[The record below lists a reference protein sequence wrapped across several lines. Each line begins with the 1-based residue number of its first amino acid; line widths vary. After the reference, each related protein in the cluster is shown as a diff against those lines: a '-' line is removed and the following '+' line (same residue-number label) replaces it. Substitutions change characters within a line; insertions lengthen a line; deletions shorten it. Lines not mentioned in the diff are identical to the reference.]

1 MVKKIENTAEKEV
14 KTPAKPKKATTTK
27 KTATTEKTA
36 TTKRTTTKTP
46 KKQAEKTELPELRMA
61 NPDEI
66 REAVKK
72 IREKKAKAP
81 KTFWSYIKALH
92 AIEGLSD
99 WLTLEAM
106 PLMPLAEKKDDSI
119 VFHLLFVSPN
129 GNKTIGKPW
138 GMSSLALPEA
148 KVLAKTKFDAA
159 MLEKMPVPE
168 TKMLCNKKFIDLIQK
183 AFDENGK
190 IPLPPKEVLDIYQ
203 IIAEKAAKKASEK
216 NSETAKNEQ
225 KPATELNWSAV
236 FKYMDNLSKMLKE
249 DGQNELMN
257 ELLRIKK
264 RLEQPLFSVAVVGEF
279 SRGKSTFLNDLIGKE
294 LLPAGDLPTTAMLT
308 KIVYGNKQKFFRF
321 YNGKKEEISIET
333 LENLVAD
340 DNGNDPSGV
349 ILAETPFKFL
359 DKNGIQFIDTPG
371 AGDIFGSRAAITTET
386 IASCDATIVT
396 VSATMPLSLTEKSF
410 VEDNIFLKQIPRVA
424 VVVTRLDQVPEK
436 EREKVY
442 EHIKIEVDKWQ
453 KNIPVWVSGL
463 NIKRWS
469 KEIVFGKDEILA
481 EIAKWSQHSDN
492 DKIRMRQIYAQ
503 TQLIQQRFAQI
514 LNERKIMLQ
523 TGKEEY
529 AKQLKKEEQTV
540 LNQDVVWDEISLEI
554 EKRELAFGEWLRKII
569 DEKVPDIKEDILYQV
584 QNCPD
589 PQKWWNETFP
599 YVLKKKIQGLSK
611 ELSAVINRKVAA
623 ESEQAINFIRQKL
636 DPKFAFNR
644 QNLPTENIDSETNL
658 QNLDKMNGKNL
669 ERTRTIS
676 RFASVAAFMLS
687 VPLTPLTGGFPV
699 GMALS
704 AVAGVISE
712 KVIKGKIDRQRD
724 QVARHVDS
732 VMDAA
737 FGQIVESSKAQI
749 AKTYAAII
757 KEIKNEK
764 RVWLENAKKNFAKIE
779 DSDIAKQLDDLEK
792 KITSLSKI
800 N

>member
-1 MVKKIENTAEKEV
+1 MVKKINTAEKEV
-14 KTPAKPKKATTTK
+14 QTAAKPQKTTTTK
-27 KTATTEKTA
+27 KTTTTEKTA

-61 NPDEI
+61 NPNEI

-106 PLMPLAEKKDDSI
+106 PLMPLAEKKDDSFI
-119 VFHLLFVSPN
+119 FHILFVSPN
-129 GNKTIGKPW
+129 GSKTIGKPW
-138 GMSSLALPEA
+138 GLATLALPEA
-148 KVLAKTKFDAA
+148 KVLAKTKFDEA

-168 TKMLCNKKFIDLIQK
+168 TKMLCSKKFIDLIQK

-190 IPLPPKEVLDIYQ
+190 IPLPPKEILDIYQ
-203 IIAEKAAKKASEK
+203 ILAEKAAEK
-216 NSETAKNEQ
+216 TQGKVAGTAKNEQ
-225 KPATELNWSAV
+225 KPATQLNWSTV
-236 FKYMDNLSKMLKE
+236 FKYMENLSKMLKE
-249 DGQNELMN
+249 DGQNNLLN
-257 ELLRIKK
+257 EIIRIKK

-279 SRGKSTFLNDLIGKE
+279 SRGKSTFLNDLIGNE
-294 LLPAGDLPTTAMLT
+294 LLPVGDLPTTAMLT

-349 ILAETPFKFL
+349 ILAETSFKFL

-424 VVVTRLDQVPEK
+424 IVVTRLDQVPEK

-453 KNIPVWVSGL
+453 KDIPVWVSGL
-463 NIKRWS
+463 NIKRWN
-469 KEIVFGKDEILA
+469 KGIVFGKDEILA

-492 DKIRMRQIYAQ
+492 DKLRMQQIYAQ
-503 TQLIQQRFAQI
+503 TQLIKQRFEQI
-514 LNERKIMLQ
+514 LNERRDMLK
-523 TGKEEY
+523 TDRAEYEKKLKMEEH
-529 AKQLKKEEQTV
+529 AV
-540 LNQDVVWDEISLEI
+540 LNQDTVWEDIALEI

-569 DEKVPDIKEDILYQV
+569 DEKAPDIKEDILYQV

-589 PQKWWNETFP
+589 PQKWWNDNFP
-599 YVLKKKIQGLSK
+599 FIFKRKIQGLSK
-611 ELSAVINRKVAA
+611 ELSGVINRKVAT
-623 ESEQAINFIRQKL
+623 ESEYVAKFVREKFGMNFILNK
-636 DPKFAFNR
+636 K
-644 QNLPTENIDSETNL
+644 NLPAEAEKETPTSYTQKEL
-658 QNLDKMNGKNL
+658 DEGDLDKQKK
-669 ERTRTIS
+669 IS
-676 RFASVAAFMLS
+676 RFAYATAFIAANML
-687 VPLTPLTGGFPV
+687 VGPV
-699 GMALS
+699 GMLVGTA
-704 AVAGVISE
+704 AAIITE
-712 KVIKGKIDRQRD
+712 KQIKGKIERQRE
-724 QVARHVDS
+724 QVARYVDEILS
-732 VMDAA
+732 DKFEELV
-737 FGQIVESSKAQI
+737 FNIKNQVS
-749 AKTYAAII
+749 KTYFAIAQ
-757 KEIKNEK
+757 EIKNEK

-779 DSDIAKQLDDLEK
+779 DNDIAKQLADVEK
-792 KITSLSKI
+792 KITGLSKL

>member
-14 KTPAKPKKATTTK
+14 KTAAKPKKATTTK
-27 KTATTEKTA
+27 KTATT
-36 TTKRTTTKTP
+36 KRTTAKTL
-46 KKQAEKTELPELRMA
+46 KKQAEMIEQPELRTA

-81 KTFWSYIKALH
+81 KTFWSRIKALH
-92 AIEGLSD
+92 AIDGLSD

-106 PLMPLAEKKDDSI
+106 PLMPLVEKKENSFI
-119 VFHLLFVSPN
+119 FHLLFVSPT

-138 GMSSLALPEA
+138 GLATLALPEA
-148 KVLAKTKFDAA
+148 KVLAKIKFDEA

-203 IIAEKAAKKASEK
+203 ILAEKAAKKATEK
-216 NSETAKNEQ
+216 TAETAKKEH
-225 KPATELNWSAV
+225 KTAKTELSWSDV

-249 DGQNELMN
+249 DAQNDLMN
-257 ELLRIKK
+257 ELIRIKK

-279 SRGKSTFLNDLIGKE
+279 SRGKSTFLNDLIGNE
-294 LLPAGDLPTTAMLT
+294 LLPVGNLPTTAMLT

-321 YNGKKEEISIET
+321 YDGKKEEISLET

-340 DNGNDPSGV
+340 DNGNDPAGV

-424 VVVTRLDQVPEK
+424 VVVTRLDQIPEK

-453 KNIPVWVSGL
+453 KNIPVWVSGI
-463 NIKRWS
+463 NIKPWN
-469 KEIVFGKDEILA
+469 KEIVFGKEEILA
-481 EIAKWSQHSDN
+481 EIAKWSQNSDN
-492 DKIRMRQIYAQ
+492 DKLRMQQIYAQ
-503 TQLIQQRFAQI
+503 THLIKQRFAQI
-514 LNERKIMLQ
+514 LNERRDMLK
-523 TGKEEY
+523 TDRAEY
-529 AKQLKKEEQTV
+529 EKKLKMEEQAV
-540 LNQDVVWDEISLEI
+540 LNQDTVWEDIALEI

-569 DEKVPDIKEDILYQV
+569 DEKAPDMKEDILYQV

-611 ELSAVINRKVAA
+611 ELSAVINRKIAA
-623 ESEQAINFIRQKL
+623 ESEQAVNFIRQKL
-636 DPKFAFNR
+636 DPKFAFNK
-644 QNLPTENIDSETNL
+644 QNLPAENINTETNL
-658 QNLDKMNGKNL
+658 QNLEKIDDENL
-669 ERTRTIS
+669 ERAKTGSKFVYAGAMTIG
-676 RFASVAAFMLS
+676 AL
-687 VPLTPLTGGFPV
+687 LTPLTGGIPV
-699 GMALS
+699 GIALG
-704 AVAGVISE
+704 AVAGE
-712 KVIKGKIDRQRD
+712 LYNKVIKGKIDRQRD

-732 VMDAA
+732 VMDTA
-737 FGQIVESSKAQI
+737 FVQIVESSKAQI
-749 AKTYAAII
+749 TKTYASIV

-764 RVWLENAKKNFAKIE
+764 KVWLENAKKNFAKIE
-779 DSDIAKQLDDLEK
+779 ESDIAKQLTDVEK
-792 KITSLSKI
+792 KITGLSKL

>member
-14 KTPAKPKKATTTK
+14 QTAAKPPKTTTTK

-46 KKQAEKTELPELRMA
+46 KKQEEKTELPELRMA

-106 PLMPLAEKKDDSI
+106 PLMPLAEKKNNSFI
-119 VFHLLFVSPN
+119 FHLLFVSPN
-129 GNKTIGKPW
+129 GSKTIGKPW
-138 GMSSLALPEA
+138 GLATLALPEA

-159 MLEKMPVPE
+159 TLEKMPVPE
-168 TKMLCNKKFIDLIQK
+168 TKMLCSKKYIDLIQK

-203 IIAEKAAKKASEK
+203 ILAEKAAEKASE
-216 NSETAKNEQ
+216 ETAETTKNEP
-225 KPATELNWSAV
+225 KAVKNELSWSTV
-236 FKYMDNLSKMLKE
+236 FKYMENLSKMLKE
-249 DGQNELMN
+249 DGQNELQN
-257 ELLRIKK
+257 ELIRIKK

-294 LLPAGDLPTTAMLT
+294 LLPVGDLPTTAMLT
-308 KIVYGNKQKFFRF
+308 KIVYGKKQKFFRF
-321 YNGKKEEISIET
+321 YDGKKEEISLET

-349 ILAETPFKFL
+349 ILAETPFKFI

-371 AGDIFGSRAAITTET
+371 AGDIFGTRAAITTET

-410 VEDNIFLKQIPRVA
+410 VEDNIFLKKIPRVA

-481 EIAKWSQHSDN
+481 EIAKWSQNSDN
-492 DKIRMRQIYAQ
+492 DKLRMQQIYAQ
-503 TQLIQQRFAQI
+503 TQLIQQRFEQI
-514 LNERKIMLQ
+514 LNERRDMLKTDRAEYEKKLKQ
-523 TGKEEY
+523 EER
-529 AKQLKKEEQTV
+529 TV

-554 EKRELAFGEWLRKII
+554 EKREVAFGEWLRKIL
-569 DEKVPDIKEDILYQV
+569 DEKIPDMKEDILFQIK
-584 QNCPD
+584 NCPD

-599 YVLKKKIQGLSK
+599 YIFKKKIQGLSK

-623 ESEQAINFIRQKL
+623 ESELAVNFIRQKL
-636 DPKFAFNR
+636 DPKFALNK
-644 QNLPTENIDSETNL
+644 QNLPAENINAETNL
-658 QNLDKMNGKNL
+658 QNLEKMDGQSLDKA
-669 ERTRTIS
+669 RTVS
-676 RFASVAAFMLS
+676 RLVSSGAFLLS
-687 VPLTPLTGGFPV
+687 GIMMPGMPV
-699 GMALS
+699 GMILS
-704 AVAGVISE
+704 AAAGLVSE
-712 KVIKGKIDRQRD
+712 KVIRGKIDRQRD

-732 VMDAA
+732 VIDAA
-737 FGQIVESSKAQI
+737 FGQIVENSKAQI
-749 AKTYAAII
+749 AKTYAAIV
-757 KEIKNEK
+757 KEIQNEK
-764 RVWLENAKKNFAKIE
+764 KIWLKNAKKNFAKIE
-779 DSDIAKQLDDLEK
+779 NSDIAKQLDDVEK
-792 KITSLSKI
+792 KITDLSKL
-800 N
+800 NE

>member
-1 MVKKIENTAEKEV
+1 MVKKIENTIEKEV
-14 KTPAKPKKATTTK
+14 KTAAKPK
-27 KTATTEKTA
+27 KTA
-36 TTKRTTTKTP
+36 TTKRTTAKTP
-46 KKQAEKTELPELRMA
+46 KKHTEKAEQPKAKQPKKVEQPELRAA

-72 IREKKAKAP
+72 IREKKAKTP
-81 KTFWSYIKALH
+81 KTFWDRIKALH

-106 PLMPLAEKKDDSI
+106 PLMPFAEKKDDSI

-148 KVLAKTKFDAA
+148 KVLATTRFDVAT
-159 MLEKMPVPE
+159 LEKMPVPE
-168 TKMLCNKKFIDLIQK
+168 PKMLCNKKFIDLIQK
-183 AFDENGK
+183 AFDENSK
-190 IPLPPKEVLDIYQ
+190 IPLPPKEILDIYQ
-203 IIAEKAAKKASEK
+203 IIAEEAEKKAA
-216 NSETAKNEQ
+216 ETVKNEQ

-249 DGQNELMN
+249 DGLNELMN
-257 ELLRIKK
+257 ELIRIKK

-294 LLPAGDLPTTAMLT
+294 LLPVGDLPTTAMLT
-308 KIVYGNKQKFFRF
+308 KIVYGKKRKFFRF
-321 YNGKKEEISIET
+321 YDGKKEEISLET

-349 ILAETPFKFL
+349 ILAETPFKFI

-371 AGDIFGSRAAITTET
+371 AGDIFGTRAAITTET

-410 VEDNIFLKQIPRVA
+410 VEDNIFLKKIPRVA
-424 VVVTRLDQVPEK
+424 VVVTRLDQVHEK

-554 EKRELAFGEWLRKII
+554 EKRELAFGEWLREII
-569 DEKVPDIKEDILYQV
+569 DEKAPEIKEDILFQLKSY
-584 QNCPD
+584 PD

>member
-14 KTPAKPKKATTTK
+14 KTAAKPKKATTTK
-27 KTATTEKTA
+27 KNTTTEKTA
-36 TTKRTTTKTP
+36 TTKRTTAKTL
-46 KKQAEKTELPELRMA
+46 KKQAEKTEQPELRAA

-66 REAVKK
+66 REAVKR

-81 KTFWSYIKALH
+81 KTFWSRIKALH
-92 AIEGLSD
+92 AIDGLSD

-159 MLEKMPVPE
+159 TLEKMPVPE

-190 IPLPPKEVLDIYQ
+190 IPLPPKEILDIYQ
-203 IIAEKAAKKASEK
+203 ILINQPAEQTAEKAKHEP
-216 NSETAKNEQ
+216 
-225 KPATELNWSAV
+225 KPARTELSWSTL

-257 ELLRIKK
+257 ELIRIKK

-279 SRGKSTFLNDLIGKE
+279 SRGKSTFLNDLIGNE
-294 LLPAGDLPTTAMLT
+294 LLPVGNLPTTAMLT

-321 YNGKKEEISIET
+321 YDGKKEEISLET

-410 VEDNIFLKQIPRVA
+410 VEDNIFLKKIPRVA

-453 KNIPVWVSGL
+453 KNIPVWVSGI
-463 NIKRWS
+463 NIKPWN

-481 EIAKWSQHSDN
+481 EIAKWSQNSDN
-492 DKIRMRQIYAQ
+492 DKLRMQQIYAQ
-503 TQLIQQRFAQI
+503 TQLIKQRFEQI
-514 LNERKIMLQ
+514 LNERRDMLK
-523 TGKEEY
+523 TDRAEY
-529 AKQLKKEEQTV
+529 EKKLKMEEQAV
-540 LNQDVVWDEISLEI
+540 LNQDTVWEDIALEI

-569 DEKVPDIKEDILYQV
+569 DEKAPDIKEDILYQV

-599 YVLKKKIQGLSK
+599 YILKKKIQGLSK
-611 ELSAVINRKVAA
+611 ELSAVINKKVTV
-623 ESEQAINFIRQKL
+623 EIEQAVNFIRQKL
-636 DPKFAFNR
+636 NPKFALNK
-644 QNLPTENIDSETNL
+644 QNLPAENINTEANL
-658 QNLDKMNGKNL
+658 QNLEKIDDKNL
-669 ERTRTIS
+669 ERAKSGSKFVYAGAVTIG
-676 RFASVAAFMLS
+676 AL
-687 VPLTPLTGGFPV
+687 LTPLTGGMPV
-699 GMALS
+699 GMVLG
-704 AVAGVISE
+704 AVAGE
-712 KVIKGKIDRQRD
+712 LYNKVIKGKIDRQRD

-737 FGQIVESSKAQI
+737 FGQIVESSKTQI
-749 AKTYAAII
+749 AKTYAAIV

-764 RVWLENAKKNFAKIE
+764 KIWLENAKKNFAKIE
-779 DSDIAKQLDDLEK
+779 DSDIAKQLADVER
-792 KITSLSKI
+792 KITNLSQL